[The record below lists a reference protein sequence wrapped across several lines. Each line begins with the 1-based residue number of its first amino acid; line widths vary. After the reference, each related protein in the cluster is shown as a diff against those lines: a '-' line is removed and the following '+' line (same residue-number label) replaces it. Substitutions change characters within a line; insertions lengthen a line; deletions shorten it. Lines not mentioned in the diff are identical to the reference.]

1 MNQNLEELKELLMY
15 SYRKLGYTVTTD
27 KDMLYLRFSPDSQ
40 SPAVMVRCANESRPL
55 DRAAVQQMFMEFER
69 MGAQNGCHQY
79 RLVNLSGFEDGC
91 KVFEDYNMAL
101 SDASYL
107 RRMNKPGF
115 LDLYAHN
122 EKMYREICSSFETVN
137 KVAAVQATGS
147 GKSLLIAASVRDNAG
162 QQQLVIAPR
171 TNIHAE
177 IARHIPEGV
186 KVDYMTFQML

>member
-79 RLVNLSGFEDGC
+79 PLGSSHRGTACGQPDGES
-91 KVFEDYNMAL
+91 VGHNGNQRAL
-101 SDASYL
+101 SC
-107 RRMNKPGF
+107 RK
-115 LDLYAHN
+115 
-122 EKMYREICSSFETVN
+122 RE
-137 KVAAVQATGS
+137 TGH
-147 GKSLLIAASVRDNAG
+147 GYGDV
-162 QQQLVIAPR
+162 
-171 TNIHAE
+171 
-177 IARHIPEGV
+177 
-186 KVDYMTFQML
+186 